1 MMREGYS
8 WPILILGI
16 VRSNN
21 LLLDWA
27 LSISSYRSTMSSL
40 SGFSYCLQVS
50 IL

>member
-16 VRSNN
+16 VRFNMN
-21 LLLDWA
+21 KLD
-27 LSISSYRSTMSSL
+27 RVKTKPTVSSL
-40 SGFSYCLQVS
+40 PGFSYCLQVS